1 MHHYIHSYKK
11 TTVFTITLNKTY
23 KWEKNHL
30 LSGKTTDEELDENN
44 QKQQRK
50 KVQTF
55 MYCARAIDPTMLM
68 ALHSL
73 AAVQTKR

>member
-1 MHHYIHSYKK
+1 M
-11 TTVFTITLNKTY
+11 
-23 KWEKNHL
+23 
-30 LSGKTTDEELDENN
+30 LSEKTTDEELDENN
-44 QKQQRK
+44 QKRQRK
-50 KVQTF
+50 TVQTF